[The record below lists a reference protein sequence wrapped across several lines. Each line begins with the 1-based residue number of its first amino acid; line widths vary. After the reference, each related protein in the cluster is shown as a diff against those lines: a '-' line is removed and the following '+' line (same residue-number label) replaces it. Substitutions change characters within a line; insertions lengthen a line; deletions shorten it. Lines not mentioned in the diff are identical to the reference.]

1 MIEYLEIGPVP
12 AGEDCAQVG
21 SIDFRNQS
29 KREMRAYINQ
39 LKREFPAY
47 DEHNVRFVAK
57 YFPHDFGSY
66 GEVCVEYDTD
76 DEVATTFA
84 FKVDN
89 FIPMQ
94 WDEEALEELDDS
106 F

>member
-47 DEHNVRFVAK
+47 
-57 YFPHDFGSY
+57 GS
-66 GEVCVEYDTD
+66 
-76 DEVATTFA
+76 
-84 FKVDN
+84 
-89 FIPMQ
+89 
-94 WDEEALEELDDS
+94 
-106 F
+106 